1 MANFALKSSIFQIF
15 KNEGDIFRYYL
26 KGAENAPAGGK
37 TFSEYTS
44 RFKDLTGMDCPY
56 KLGEMLKFPG
66 QNLSKI
72 NLYFL

>member
-1 MANFALKSSIFQIF
+1 M
-15 KNEGDIFRYYL
+15 

-72 NLYFL
+72 NKIYIFL